1 VTRIFFEN
9 DVKTSVAR
17 RLLWSFAM
25 QWTRLS
31 VWVLVASV
39 AIFGVAFVADAL
51 VQSDEEYVG
60 ELADALVGPR
70 ADRRIDALL
79 AWVDPTRAPLTVR
92 ADGHTDHFGE
102 TDEDPSTLIHDALAP
117 FDAESIEVVQRSVR
131 VEGDRA
137 RVALRVR
144 SEGEIVD
151 AQIALRRDGQS
162 WLVDEIRL
170 LD

>member
-1 VTRIFFEN
+1 
-9 DVKTSVAR
+9 
-17 RLLWSFAM
+17 M

-31 VWVLVASV
+31 VWGFAASV

-70 ADRRIDALL
+70 ADRRIDAVL

-92 ADGHTDHFGE
+92 ADGHTDRFGE
-102 TDEDPSTLIHDALAP
+102 AEDPSALVRDVLAP
-117 FDAESIEVVQRSVR
+117 FDAESIDVVQRSIR
-131 VEGDRA
+131 IEGDRA

-151 AQIALRRDGQS
+151 AQFALRRDGQS